1 MNHYQYIESQKL
13 KLFNGG
19 QKITEKKYICIEDD
33 TILTIED
40 LQKIY
45 AESDQNFEDFD
56 DFMISCLCGSLR
68 EL

>member
-1 MNHYQYIESQKL
+1 M
-13 KLFNGG
+13 
-19 QKITEKKYICIEDD
+19 TEKKYICIEDD